1 METDSMDCLF
11 LMGGKHEGYE
21 WKRCGKAAGR

>member
-1 METDSMDCLF
+1 METAWTVFF

>member
-1 METDSMDCLF
+1 MEDSMDCLF